1 MRYKTLNNKRPFL
14 SFRMDRGQ
22 VGEDLDKNKTK
33 YSPELEVVCLN
44 SAQTR
49 FTLPLLMWLAPNEKT
64 NLWTKI
70 G

>member
-1 MRYKTLNNKRPFL
+1 
-14 SFRMDRGQ
+14 MDRGQ